1 MSNVFEI
8 PKSVAEA
15 LAQTAEEVEPLFKG
29 SENHFQNYKYV
40 SIDDYYL
47 QVPKHA
53 LRHGLTW
60 TLREV
65 DTGTFRMV
73 GKKGEETAMRFTY
86 AVDLVHVEGHY
97 VKEYDR
103 ITVYHPAQG
112 AQTSGSARSY
122 ADKMFMRSA
131 FKIATG
137 EVELREPDADATDSR
152 KMNADV
158 SIEDDWPD
166 IDDLPEEKAKPEP
179 KEEPVADDFDPTE
192 ALIERE
198 EPGLGP
204 VFKKPGT
211 SDDASL
217 IAEVFRQFAPTQPDV
232 ETLRRFW
239 GVNKD
244 ALDVL
249 KELDSKLYEALHAE
263 MKSLAKTLP
272 TKEKKK

>member
-1 MSNVFEI
+1 VSNVFEI

-166 IDDLPEEKAKPEP
+166 LDDLPEE
-179 KEEPVADDFDPTE
+179 
-192 ALIERE
+192 R
-198 EPGLGP
+198 
-204 VFKKPGT
+204 
-211 SDDASL
+211 ASL